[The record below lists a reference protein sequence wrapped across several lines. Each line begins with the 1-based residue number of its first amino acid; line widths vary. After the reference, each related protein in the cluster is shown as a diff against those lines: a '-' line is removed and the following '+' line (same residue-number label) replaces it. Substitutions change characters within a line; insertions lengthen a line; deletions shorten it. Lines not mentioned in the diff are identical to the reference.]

1 MMINSFISPRRVALF
16 GFLAGALA
24 ASTLLGQAVSEPAAP
39 RAAAPEEAVQLSP
52 FVLSTERDTGWS
64 ANDTLSANRTKQ
76 ALKDVPVNID
86 AITADFIQDLGL
98 FSADDVAGYVANVYA
113 APVMENDNAKGN
125 FAFRGLSQTNNVS
138 RNYFRWY
145 IPSDTYN
152 VERIDFGKGS
162 NSLIFGEVE
171 PGGNGAVFTKRPR
184 FANFGEVM
192 AFYNSDGAYR
202 GQLDYNR
209 KIGSN
214 LALRLNAVRR
224 QDRTFQDAST
234 YKFAGETIAALWQP
248 FKTTSIRLEAEQGS
262 YENARGFAGIF
273 VREQSG
279 RGLSFNTAGTYYT
292 SDRVWIPSAPLPA
305 IDRGAANGVFGGQPS
320 LIEGQ
325 FFDVQMRNA
334 AGLIVGTKRIN
345 AFPKEYNIRGS
356 FDNHSRPFHTYS
368 LTLEQQLGPIS
379 TELAYNYQTQQEE
392 RNDNAFDQTISVDV
406 NGRPFIDSSL
416 DRKHFRND
424 VHAFRGSAV
433 YRFDRF
439 KWMQQILVA
448 SAEYREDQVLN
459 LRWQYFNTKPVENGT
474 ATTIN
479 TTNDRGRL
487 RIYLDD
493 PAFYSRAIFDRMK
506 PDVLPVTNA
515 VNMVALRYFA
525 SGTSATDGTEWRQ
538 AYAGSLS
545 ASGRYFDG
553 KLLSLFGVRSDF
565 GRSWDYL
572 ALRKEGRWNE
582 DIAPPS
588 RKDALPGEYV
598 QNRNLRLSNTSFTG
612 GLTYVLSKDI
622 NVYGVYSESFRFQD
636 NRTFDRQTI
645 GPIDGVTKEVG
656 LKGTLLDERV
666 SFTLGAFEIDR
677 QNVVLSW
684 NNLVSFSDTQTEDL
698 MNPNNVLPGD
708 PNYKYREPGTAS
720 ASRNFTAVEQSKG
733 FDLTLMARP
742 VKGMQVRLTVGHA
755 KVSSQPNLA
764 SFRGYYEAASKRPDE
779 SPTLLLD
786 AKNLLDTLD
795 NSAGATGARAAP
807 WSASWV
813 VDYAFAKDAPDVLRG
828 VRMGVNGIWRD
839 DYLFGVPNRQKMI
852 GGSSHLVHAYVM
864 RDQKIWGQQTRI
876 RVGVRNLV
884 DLENNDVRKTSFT
897 TLASGANVYR
907 FSYVMPPQYSAEVT
921 VKF

>member
-1 MMINSFISPRRVALF
+1 MMISAFTSPRRVARI
-16 GFLAGALA
+16 GGLAGALS
-24 ASTLLGQAVSEPAAP
+24 ASILSGQVVPEPAAQ
-39 RAAAPEEAVQLSP
+39 RAAALEEAVQLSP

-184 FANFGEVM
+184 YANFGEVM
-192 AFYNSDGAYR
+192 ALYNSEGAYR

-214 LALRLNAVRR
+214 LALRVNAVRR

-248 FKTTSIRLEAEQGS
+248 FKTTSIRFEAEQGS

-292 SDRVWIPSAPLPA
+292 SDRVWLPSAPLPA

-325 FFDVQMRNA
+325 FFDVQMRND

-345 AFPKEYNIRGS
+345 AFPKEHNIRGS

-379 TELAYNYQTQQEE
+379 TELAYNYQTQQEQ

-416 DRKHFRND
+416 DRKYFRND

-506 PDVLPVTNA
+506 PDVLPVTTA
-515 VNMVALRYFA
+515 VNMVPLRYFA

-545 ASGRYFDG
+545 ASGRYFNG

-582 DIAPPS
+582 DIAPPN

-612 GLTYVLSKDI
+612 GLTYVLTKDI

-645 GPIDGVTKEVG
+645 GPIDGVTKELG

-666 SFTLGAFEIDR
+666 SFTLAAFEIDR

-708 PNYKYREPGTAS
+708 PNYKFREPGTAS

-742 VKGMQVRLTVGHA
+742 VKGMQLRLTVGHA
-755 KVSSQPNLA
+755 KVASQPNLT

-828 VRMGVNGIWRD
+828 VRLGVNGIWRD

-884 DLENNDVRKTSFT
+884 DLENNAVRKTSFT

>member
-1 MMINSFISPRRVALF
+1 MMISAFTSPRRVARI
-16 GFLAGALA
+16 GGLAGALA
-24 ASTLLGQAVSEPAAP
+24 ASTLFGQTVSEPAAP
-39 RAAAPEEAVQLSP
+39 RAAASEQAVQLSP

-184 FANFGEVM
+184 YANFGEVL
-192 AFYNSDGAYR
+192 ALYNSEGAYR

-214 LALRLNAVRR
+214 LALRVNAVRR

-248 FKTTSIRLEAEQGS
+248 FKTTSIRFEAEQGS

-292 SDRVWIPSAPLPA
+292 SDRVWLPSAPLPA

-379 TELAYNYQTQQEE
+379 TELAYNYQTQQEQ

-416 DRKHFRND
+416 DRKYFRND

-506 PDVLPVTNA
+506 PDVLPVTTA
-515 VNMVALRYFA
+515 VNMVPLRYFA

-545 ASGRYFDG
+545 ASGRYFNG

-582 DIAPPS
+582 DIAPPN

-612 GLTYVLSKDI
+612 GLTYVLTKDI

-666 SFTLGAFEIDR
+666 SFTLAAFEIDR

-708 PNYKYREPGTAS
+708 PNYKFREPGTAS

-742 VKGMQVRLTVGHA
+742 VKGMQLRLTVGHA
-755 KVSSQPNLA
+755 KVASQPNLT

-884 DLENNDVRKTSFT
+884 DLENNAVRKTSFT

>member
-1 MMINSFISPRRVALF
+1 MMISAFTSPRRVARI
-16 GFLAGALA
+16 GGLAGALA
-24 ASTLLGQAVSEPAAP
+24 ASILSGQVVPEPAAP
-39 RAAAPEEAVQLSP
+39 RAAALEEAVQLSP

-184 FANFGEVM
+184 YANFGEVL
-192 AFYNSDGAYR
+192 ALYNSEGAYR

-214 LALRLNAVRR
+214 LALRVNAVRR

-248 FKTTSIRLEAEQGS
+248 FKTTSIRFEAEQGS

-292 SDRVWIPSAPLPA
+292 SDRVWLPSAPLPA

-379 TELAYNYQTQQEE
+379 TELAYNYQTQQEQ

-416 DRKHFRND
+416 DRKYFRND

-493 PAFYSRAIFDRMK
+493 PAFYSRAIFDRIK
-506 PDVLPVTNA
+506 PDVLPVTTA
-515 VNMVALRYFA
+515 VNMVPLRYFA

-545 ASGRYFDG
+545 ASGRYFNG

-582 DIAPPS
+582 DIAPPN

-612 GLTYVLSKDI
+612 GLTYVLTKDI
-622 NVYGVYSESFRFQD
+622 NAYGVYSESFRFQD

-656 LKGTLLDERV
+656 LKGTLLDDRV
-666 SFTLGAFEIDR
+666 SFTLAAFEIDR

-708 PNYKYREPGTAS
+708 PNYKFREPGTAS

-742 VKGMQVRLTVGHA
+742 VKGMQLRLTVGHA
-755 KVSSQPNLA
+755 KVSSQPNLT

-813 VDYAFAKDAPDVLRG
+813 VDYAFAKDAPGVLRG
-828 VRMGVNGIWRD
+828 VRLGVNGIWRD
-839 DYLFGVPNRQKMI
+839 DYLFGVPNRQKMV

-884 DLENNDVRKTSFT
+884 DLENNAVRKTSFT

>member
-1 MMINSFISPRRVALF
+1 MLGPTLTYLKLAAGVLF
-16 GFLAGALA
+16 ASSLAGQALPENSTRQN
-24 ASTLLGQAVSEPAAP
+24 AS
-39 RAAAPEEAVQLSP
+39 EEGVIQLSP
-52 FVLSTERDTGWS
+52 FVLATERDSGWS

-76 ALKDVPVNID
+76 ALKDVPVSID
-86 AITADFIQDLGL
+86 AITSDFIQDLGL
-98 FSADDVAGYVANVYA
+98 FSADDVAGFVANVYA

-125 FAFRGLSQTNNVS
+125 FAFRGLSATNNVS

-184 FANFGEVM
+184 YANFGEVL
-192 AFYNSDGAYR
+192 AFYNSEGAYR
-202 GQLDYNR
+202 GQFDYNR
-209 KIGSN
+209 KISSN
-214 LALRLNAVRR
+214 LALRINAVRR

-234 YKFAGETIAALWQP
+234 YQFAGETIALLWQP
-248 FKTTSIRLEAEQGS
+248 SETTSIRLEAEQGS

-279 RGLSFNTAGTYYT
+279 RGLSFSTAGTYFT
-292 SDRVWIPSAPLPA
+292 SDGVWIPSAPLPA

-320 LIEGQ
+320 LIEGE
-325 FFDVQMRNA
+325 FFDVQMRNT

-356 FDNHSRPFHTYS
+356 FDNHSRPFRTYS
-368 LTLEQQLGPIS
+368 VTVEQQFGPVS
-379 TELAYNYQTQQEE
+379 TELAYNYQTQSEQ
-392 RNDNAFDQTISVDV
+392 RNDNAFAQTISVDV
-406 NGRPFIDSSL
+406 NGRPFIDSAL

-433 YRFDRF
+433 YRLDRF
-439 KWMQQILVA
+439 NWMQQILVA

-459 LRWQYFNTKPVENGT
+459 LRWQYFNIKPVENGT
-474 ATTIN
+474 AKAIN

-493 PAFYSRAIFDRMK
+493 PAFYSRVVFDRMK
-506 PDVLPVTNA
+506 PDVLPVTNT
-515 VNMVALRYFA
+515 VNMVALRYFPA
-525 SGTSATDGTEWRQ
+525 GTSAADGTEWRQ
-538 AYAGSLS
+538 AYSGSLS
-545 ASGRYFDG
+545 ASGRYFNG
-553 KLLSLFGVRSDF
+553 KLLSLFGLRSDF

-572 ALRKEGRWNE
+572 ALRKEGRWSE

-588 RKDALPGEYV
+588 RRDALAGEYAE
-598 QNRNLRLSNTSFTG
+598 NRNLRLSNTSFTG
-612 GLTYVLSKDI
+612 GLTYVLTKDI

-636 NRTFDRQTI
+636 SRTFDRQTI
-645 GPIDGVTKEVG
+645 GPIDGVTKEMG
-656 LKGTLLDERV
+656 FKGALFGDRIT
-666 SFTLGAFEIDR
+666 FTFGVFEIDR

-708 PNYKYREPGTAS
+708 PNYKFREPGTAS

-742 VKGMQVRLTVGHA
+742 LKGMQVRFTLGRAQVA
-755 KVSSQPNLA
+755 SQRDLG
-764 SFRGYYEAASKRPDE
+764 SFRGYYEAALKRPDE

-813 VDYAFAKDAPDVLRG
+813 VDYAFAKSAPRPLRG
-828 VRMGVNGIWRD
+828 VRMGVNGTWRD
-839 DYLFGVPNRQKMI
+839 DYLFGVPNGQNMI
-852 GGSSHLVHAYVM
+852 GGSSHFVNAYVM
-864 RDQKIWGQQTRI
+864 RNQEIWGQQTRL
-876 RVGVRNLV
+876 RFGVRNLI

-907 FSYVMPPQYSAEVT
+907 FSYVMPPQYSAELT
-921 VKF
+921 IKF

>member
-1 MMINSFISPRRVALF
+1 MMISAFTSPRRVARI
-16 GFLAGALA
+16 GGLAGALS
-24 ASTLLGQAVSEPAAP
+24 ASILSGQVVPEPAAQ
-39 RAAAPEEAVQLSP
+39 RAAVLEEAVQLSP

-192 AFYNSDGAYR
+192 ALYNSEGAYR

-214 LALRLNAVRR
+214 LALRVNAVRR

-248 FKTTSIRLEAEQGS
+248 FKTTSIRFEAEQGS

-292 SDRVWIPSAPLPA
+292 SDRVWLPSAPLPA

-345 AFPKEYNIRGS
+345 AFPKEHNIRGS

-379 TELAYNYQTQQEE
+379 TELAYNYQTQQEQ

-416 DRKHFRND
+416 DRKYFRND

-506 PDVLPVTNA
+506 PDVLPVTTA
-515 VNMVALRYFA
+515 VNMVPLRYFA

-545 ASGRYFDG
+545 ASGRYFNG

-582 DIAPPS
+582 DIAPPN

-612 GLTYVLSKDI
+612 GLTYVLTKDI

-645 GPIDGVTKEVG
+645 GPIDGVTKELG

-666 SFTLGAFEIDR
+666 SFTLAAFEIDR

-708 PNYKYREPGTAS
+708 PNYKFREPGTAS

-742 VKGMQVRLTVGHA
+742 VKGMQLRLTVGHA
-755 KVSSQPNLA
+755 KVASQPNLT

-779 SPTLLLD
+779 SPALLLD

-828 VRMGVNGIWRD
+828 VRLGVNGIWRD

-884 DLENNDVRKTSFT
+884 DLENNAVRKTSFT

>member
-1 MMINSFISPRRVALF
+1 MMISAFTSPRRVARI
-16 GFLAGALA
+16 GGLAGALA
-24 ASTLLGQAVSEPAAP
+24 ASILSGQVVPEPAAP
-39 RAAAPEEAVQLSP
+39 RAAALEEAVQLSP

-184 FANFGEVM
+184 YANFGEVL
-192 AFYNSDGAYR
+192 ALYNSEGAYR

-214 LALRLNAVRR
+214 LALRVNAVRR

-248 FKTTSIRLEAEQGS
+248 FKTTSIRFEAEQGS

-292 SDRVWIPSAPLPA
+292 SDRVWLPSAPLPA

-379 TELAYNYQTQQEE
+379 TELAYNYQTQQEQ

-416 DRKHFRND
+416 DRKYFRND

-506 PDVLPVTNA
+506 PDVLPVTTA
-515 VNMVALRYFA
+515 VNMVPLRYFA

-545 ASGRYFDG
+545 ASGRYFNG

-582 DIAPPS
+582 DIAPPN

-612 GLTYVLSKDI
+612 GLTYVLTKDI

-666 SFTLGAFEIDR
+666 SFTLAAFEIDR

-708 PNYKYREPGTAS
+708 PNYKFREPGTAS

-742 VKGMQVRLTVGHA
+742 VKGMQLRLTVGHA
-755 KVSSQPNLA
+755 KVASQPNLT

-884 DLENNDVRKTSFT
+884 DLENNAVRKTSFT

>member
-1 MMINSFISPRRVALF
+1 MMISAFTSPRRVARI
-16 GFLAGALA
+16 GGLAGALS
-24 ASTLLGQAVSEPAAP
+24 ASILSGQVVPEPAAQ
-39 RAAAPEEAVQLSP
+39 RAAVLEEAVQLSP

-214 LALRLNAVRR
+214 LALRVNAVRR

-248 FKTTSIRLEAEQGS
+248 FKTTSIRFEAEQGS

-292 SDRVWIPSAPLPA
+292 SDRVWLPSAPLPA

-325 FFDVQMRNA
+325 FFDVQMRND

-379 TELAYNYQTQQEE
+379 TELAYNYQTQQEQ

-416 DRKHFRND
+416 DRKYFRND

-474 ATTIN
+474 ATSIN

-506 PDVLPVTNA
+506 PDVLPVTTA
-515 VNMVALRYFA
+515 VNMVPLRYFA

-545 ASGRYFDG
+545 ASGRYFNG

-582 DIAPPS
+582 DIAPPN

-612 GLTYVLSKDI
+612 GLTYVLTKDI

-666 SFTLGAFEIDR
+666 SFTLAAFEIDR

-708 PNYKYREPGTAS
+708 PNYKFREPGTAS

-742 VKGMQVRLTVGHA
+742 VKGMQLRLTVGHA
-755 KVSSQPNLA
+755 KVASQPNLT

-828 VRMGVNGIWRD
+828 VRLGVNGIWRD

>member
-1 MMINSFISPRRVALF
+1 MMISAFTSPRRVARI
-16 GFLAGALA
+16 GGLAGALS
-24 ASTLLGQAVSEPAAP
+24 ASILSGQVVPEPAAP
-39 RAAAPEEAVQLSP
+39 RAAALEEAVQLSP

-184 FANFGEVM
+184 YANFGEVM
-192 AFYNSDGAYR
+192 ALYNSEGAYR

-214 LALRLNAVRR
+214 LALRVNAVRR

-248 FKTTSIRLEAEQGS
+248 FKTTSIRFEAEQGS

-292 SDRVWIPSAPLPA
+292 SDRVWLPSAPLPA

-325 FFDVQMRNA
+325 FFDVQMRND

-379 TELAYNYQTQQEE
+379 TELAYNYQTQQEQ

-416 DRKHFRND
+416 DRKYFRND

-474 ATTIN
+474 ATSIN

-545 ASGRYFDG
+545 ASGRYFNG

-582 DIAPPS
+582 DIAPPN

-612 GLTYVLSKDI
+612 GLTYVLTKDI

-645 GPIDGVTKEVG
+645 GPIDGVTKELG

-666 SFTLGAFEIDR
+666 SFTLAAFEIDR

-708 PNYKYREPGTAS
+708 PNYKFREPGTAS

-742 VKGMQVRLTVGHA
+742 VKGMQLRLTVGHA
-755 KVSSQPNLA
+755 KVASQPNLT

-813 VDYAFAKDAPDVLRG
+813 VDYAFAKDAPGALRG
-828 VRMGVNGIWRD
+828 VRLGVNGIWRD

>member
-1 MMINSFISPRRVALF
+1 MMISAFTSPRRVARI
-16 GFLAGALA
+16 GGLAGALA
-24 ASTLLGQAVSEPAAP
+24 ASTLFGQVVPEPAAP
-39 RAAAPEEAVQLSP
+39 RAAALEEAVQLSP

-184 FANFGEVM
+184 YANFGEVL
-192 AFYNSDGAYR
+192 ALYNSEGAYR

-214 LALRLNAVRR
+214 LALRVNAVRR

-248 FKTTSIRLEAEQGS
+248 FKTTSIRFEAEQGS

-292 SDRVWIPSAPLPA
+292 SDRVWLPSAPLPA

-379 TELAYNYQTQQEE
+379 TELAYNYQTQQEQ

-416 DRKHFRND
+416 DRKYFRND

-506 PDVLPVTNA
+506 PDVLPVTTA
-515 VNMVALRYFA
+515 VNMVPLRYFA

-545 ASGRYFDG
+545 ASGRYFNG

-582 DIAPPS
+582 DIAPPN

-612 GLTYVLSKDI
+612 GLTYVLTKDI
-622 NVYGVYSESFRFQD
+622 NAYGVYSESFRFQD

-656 LKGTLLDERV
+656 LKGTLLDDRV
-666 SFTLGAFEIDR
+666 SFTLAAFEIDR

-708 PNYKYREPGTAS
+708 PNYKFREPGTAS

-742 VKGMQVRLTVGHA
+742 VKGMQLRLTVGHA
-755 KVSSQPNLA
+755 KVSSQPNLT

-813 VDYAFAKDAPDVLRG
+813 VDYAFAKDAPGVLRG
-828 VRMGVNGIWRD
+828 VRLGVNGIWRD
-839 DYLFGVPNRQKMI
+839 DYLFGVPNRQKMV

-884 DLENNDVRKTSFT
+884 DLENNAVRKTSFT

>member
-1 MMINSFISPRRVALF
+1 MMISAFTSPRRVARI
-16 GFLAGALA
+16 GGLAGALA
-24 ASTLLGQAVSEPAAP
+24 ASILSGQVVPEPAAP
-39 RAAAPEEAVQLSP
+39 RAAALEEAVQLSP

-184 FANFGEVM
+184 YANFGEVM
-192 AFYNSDGAYR
+192 ALYNSEGAYR

-214 LALRLNAVRR
+214 LALRVNAVRR

-248 FKTTSIRLEAEQGS
+248 FKTTSIRFEAEQGS

-292 SDRVWIPSAPLPA
+292 SDRVWLPSAPLPA

-325 FFDVQMRNA
+325 FFDVQMRND

-379 TELAYNYQTQQEE
+379 TELAYNYQTQQEQ

-416 DRKHFRND
+416 DRKYFRND

-474 ATTIN
+474 ATSIN

-545 ASGRYFDG
+545 ASGRYFNG

-582 DIAPPS
+582 DIAPPN

-612 GLTYVLSKDI
+612 GLTYVLTKDI

-666 SFTLGAFEIDR
+666 SFTLAAFEIDR

-708 PNYKYREPGTAS
+708 PNYKFREPGTAS

-742 VKGMQVRLTVGHA
+742 VKGMQLRLTVGHA
-755 KVSSQPNLA
+755 KVASQPNLT

-813 VDYAFAKDAPDVLRG
+813 VDYAFAKDAPGALRG
-828 VRMGVNGIWRD
+828 VRLGVNGIWRD

>member
-1 MMINSFISPRRVALF
+1 MMISAFTSPRRVARI
-16 GFLAGALA
+16 GGLAGALA
-24 ASTLLGQAVSEPAAP
+24 ASILSGQVVPEPAAP
-39 RAAAPEEAVQLSP
+39 RAAALEEAVQLSP

-184 FANFGEVM
+184 YANFGEVL
-192 AFYNSDGAYR
+192 ALYNSEGAYR

-214 LALRLNAVRR
+214 LALRVNAVRR

-248 FKTTSIRLEAEQGS
+248 FKTTSIRFEAEQGS

-292 SDRVWIPSAPLPA
+292 SDRVWLPSAPLPA

-379 TELAYNYQTQQEE
+379 TELAYNYQTQQEQ

-416 DRKHFRND
+416 DRKYFRND

-506 PDVLPVTNA
+506 PDVLPVTTA
-515 VNMVALRYFA
+515 VNMVPLRYFA

-545 ASGRYFDG
+545 ASGRYFNG

-582 DIAPPS
+582 DIAPPN

-612 GLTYVLSKDI
+612 GLTYVLTKDI

-656 LKGTLLDERV
+656 LKGTLLDDRV
-666 SFTLGAFEIDR
+666 SFTLAAFEIDR

-708 PNYKYREPGTAS
+708 PNYKFREPGTAS

-742 VKGMQVRLTVGHA
+742 VKGMQLRLTVGHA
-755 KVSSQPNLA
+755 KVSSQPNLT

-813 VDYAFAKDAPDVLRG
+813 VDYAFAKDAPGVLRG
-828 VRMGVNGIWRD
+828 VRLGVNGIWRD
-839 DYLFGVPNRQKMI
+839 DYLFGVPNRQKMV

-884 DLENNDVRKTSFT
+884 DLENNAVRKTSFT

>member
-1 MMINSFISPRRVALF
+1 MMISAFTSPRRVARI
-16 GFLAGALA
+16 GGLAGALA
-24 ASTLLGQAVSEPAAP
+24 ASILSGQVVPEPAAP
-39 RAAAPEEAVQLSP
+39 RAAALEEAVQLSP

-184 FANFGEVM
+184 YANFGEVL
-192 AFYNSDGAYR
+192 ALYNSEGAYR

-214 LALRLNAVRR
+214 LALRVNAVRR

-248 FKTTSIRLEAEQGS
+248 FKTTSIRFEAEQGS

-292 SDRVWIPSAPLPA
+292 SDRVWLPSAPLPA

-379 TELAYNYQTQQEE
+379 TELAYNYQTQQEQ

-416 DRKHFRND
+416 DRKYFRND

-493 PAFYSRAIFDRMK
+493 PAFYSRAIFDRIK
-506 PDVLPVTNA
+506 PDVLPVTTA
-515 VNMVALRYFA
+515 VNMVPLRYFA

-545 ASGRYFDG
+545 ASGRYFNG

-582 DIAPPS
+582 DIAPPN

-612 GLTYVLSKDI
+612 GLTYVLTKDI

-656 LKGTLLDERV
+656 LKGTLLDDRV
-666 SFTLGAFEIDR
+666 SFTLAAFEIDR

-708 PNYKYREPGTAS
+708 PNYKFREPGTAS

-742 VKGMQVRLTVGHA
+742 VKGMQLRLTVGHA
-755 KVSSQPNLA
+755 KVSSQPNLT

-813 VDYAFAKDAPDVLRG
+813 VDYAFAKDAPGVLRG
-828 VRMGVNGIWRD
+828 VRLGVNGIWRD

-884 DLENNDVRKTSFT
+884 DLENNAVRKTSFT